1 MIIHSKIEGSGA
13 KTVMHCNS
21 GQDLKLLHVRV
32 QQAPSFFPPPPRA
45 NQFSRLPKV
54 ITNVASILE
63 VAITFISRQTY
74 NYYF

>member
-1 MIIHSKIEGSGA
+1 MIIHSKTEGSGA
-13 KTVMHCNS
+13 KTVMQRNP

-45 NQFSRLPKV
+45 NQFSRLPNV

-63 VAITFISRQTY
+63 VSIMFIS
-74 NYYF
+74 